1 MVLSFVFIKIF
12 KLKPFR
18 CFFYSACPVT
28 SPLNDEK
35 LAWVVN
41 LMDSVLE
48 EEQISSAAAW
58 SLTSS
63 GVSLIASAGE
73 ENRQQPVVDVIS
85 SETKNKEKNNNQLAA
100 LDVGNEEVAFHAVE
114 EPVVAYSAVDQVSED
129 NSNSMTKHSF
139 PFY

>member
-1 MVLSFVFIKIF
+1 
-12 KLKPFR
+12 
-18 CFFYSACPVT
+18 
-28 SPLNDEK
+28 
-35 LAWVVN
+35 
-41 LMDSVLE
+41 MDSVLE

-85 SETKNKEKNNNQLAA
+85 SETKNKEKNNNKLAA

-114 EPVVAYSAVDQVSED
+114 ESMVTFSAVDQVSED
-129 NSNSMTKHSF
+129 NSSSMTKHSF
-139 PFY
+139 LFYEFRSWIHFFVLFLFLNLFSESHYFAVAQDESD

>member
-1 MVLSFVFIKIF
+1 M
-12 KLKPFR
+12 
-18 CFFYSACPVT
+18 CPVT

-73 ENRQQPVVDVIS
+73 ENRQQPVVDLNS

-129 NSNSMTKHSF
+129 NSNSMTKTFISF
-139 PFY
+139 LLV

>member
-1 MVLSFVFIKIF
+1 M
-12 KLKPFR
+12 
-18 CFFYSACPVT
+18 CPVT

-35 LAWVVN
+35 LDWVVN

-73 ENRQQPVVDVIS
+73 ENRQQPVVDLNS

-114 EPVVAYSAVDQVSED
+114 EPVVAYSAVDQVSDD
-129 NSNSMTKHSF
+129 NDKV
-139 PFY
+139 YLLQ